1 VDTERA
7 ERVAVIGGGMMGA
20 GVAQVFAAAGHAVT
34 LQDVYQEALDRAP
47 GTIAANLTF
56 LAENGLFAAA
66 GVEAAVARVR
76 TTTDL
81 AAAADGADFVIECVF
96 EDLALKQDVFE
107 QLDGACP
114 PETILCTNTSVMSV
128 AEIGARARYKERVVG
143 THFWNPPYLIP
154 LVEVVRTPQVD
165 PAVVERTMEVLRR
178 VGKHPIDC
186 KKDVPGFVANRLQHA
201 LWREAIS
208 IVEHGIADAAT
219 VDESIRFGPGLR
231 LPILAPME
239 NADMVGLDLTL
250 AIHDYILPHLEASGA
265 PSPLLRGKVEAGELG
280 FKTGSG
286 FQEWS
291 AENAEASRQRLVKYL
306 VHVLADAERGL

>member
-1 VDTERA
+1 MDTDRV

-20 GVAQVFAAAGHAVT
+20 GVAQVFAAAGHQVA
-34 LQDVYQEALDRAP
+34 LHDLYPEALERAP
-47 GTIAANLTF
+47 GALRSNLSL
-56 LAENGLFAAA
+56 LADHDLFPA
-66 GVEAAVARVR
+66 GAVDAAVGRVR

-81 AAAADGADFVIECVF
+81 ADAAGGADFVVECVF
-96 EDLALKQDVFE
+96 EDLGLKQSVFE
-107 QLDGACP
+107 RLDALCP
-114 PETILCTNTSVMSV
+114 PETILATNTSVMSI
-128 AEIGARARYKERVVG
+128 AEIGALAKHKERVVG

-154 LVEVVRTPQVD
+154 LVEVVRTEQVD
-165 PAVVERTMEVLRR
+165 AEVVERTMAILRHA
-178 VGKHPIDC
+178 GKHPIDC

-250 AIHDYILPHLEASGA
+250 AIHSYLLPHLESSGA
-265 PSPLLRGKVEAGELG
+265 PSPLLQSRVEAGDLG
-280 FKTGSG
+280 FKTGRG

-291 AENAEASRQRLVKYL
+291 EDEADASRRRLVAYL
-306 VHVLADAERGL
+306 VHVLGDPERAG